1 MKYQKRNKSR
11 IRENENNTLLDNDLG
26 KQKEKDQEERKNS
39 RSTFTLEKDCG
50 SKGYLNQENK
60 DAVMKNFHFLTTD
73 EMPHWIRVKE
83 TF

>member
-11 IRENENNTLLDNDLG
+11 IRENENTLFWIMIQVN
-26 KQKEKDQEERKNS
+26 KKKKDQEERKNS
-39 RSTFTLEKDCG
+39 RSTFSLEKDCG
-50 SKGYLNQENK
+50 CEGYLNQENK
-60 DAVMKNFHFLTTD
+60 DAVMKKFHFLKTD

>member
-11 IRENENNTLLDNDLG
+11 IRENENTLLDNDLG
-26 KQKEKDQEERKNS
+26 KQKEKKNKFHEHI
-39 RSTFTLEKDCG
+39 FTWKDCRC
-50 SKGYLNQENK
+50 KGYLNQESK
-60 DAVMKNFHFLTTD
+60 DAVMKNFHFRKTD

>member
-11 IRENENNTLLDNDLG
+11 IRENENTLLDNDLG
-26 KQKEKDQEERKNS
+26 KQKEKKNKFHEHI
-39 RSTFTLEKDCG
+39 FTWKDCG
-50 SKGYLNQENK
+50 CKGYLNQENK
-60 DAVMKNFHFLTTD
+60 DAVMKNFHFRKTD

>member
-26 KQKEKDQEERKNS
+26 KQKEKKKKFHEHI
-39 RSTFTLEKDCG
+39 FTWNDCG
-50 SKGYLNQENK
+50 CKGYLNQENK
-60 DAVMKNFHFLTTD
+60 DAVMKNFHFLKTD